1 MAKHGKGGWPR
12 RSRADG
18 TDFKTSLVE
27 RLVQRLESS
36 TLSEE
41 KLARYL
47 SHLAAMLDTWR
58 ELSIALPDRL
68 LLEEALDT
76 LTPGERHAVQDSSG
90 RSRRGRRARAKLYP
104 LLFDEAFLDDFALGL
119 RRALERAQSEEDI
132 GALICGIFSLART
145 RGGTVRPEED
155 PLLGLLMM
163 TVFLHRYRLM
173 AELVEAG
180 LLGDDVA
187 SDDSDGPQWLAR
199 ALEASP
205 RFRADIERRL
215 YNQTNRLGRLITDGT
230 IRDLLSREELA
241 PLIAA
246 LEPVLR
252 PLLAQ
257 DPDDMLA
264 ALGASQEA
272 TDVFEAAASDP
283 ALAAAF
289 QRFGAALEA
298 QAAEAEAAGEK
309 AAAALRTA
317 AAFWRSAEDTVEA
330 LRMVVAKASFARLVR
345 SGELLL
351 PDGPSQTS

>member
-18 TDFKTSLVE
+18 TDFKTDLVE
-27 RLVQRLESS
+27 RLVQRLESG
-36 TLSEE
+36 TLSED

-47 SHLAAMLDTWR
+47 SHLARMLETWR

-76 LTPGERHAVQDSSG
+76 LTPGEQRAVQDSSG
-90 RSRRGRRARAKLYP
+90 SSPRGRRARAKLYP
-104 LLFDEAFLDDFALGL
+104 LLFDEAFLDDFAVGL

-145 RGGTVRPEED
+145 RGGTLRAEDD
-155 PLLGLLMM
+155 PLLRLLIM

-180 LLGDDVA
+180 LLGDDVP
-187 SDDSDGPQWLAR
+187 SDDQDGPQWFGR

-205 RFRADIERRL
+205 RFRADLERRL
-215 YNQTNRLGRLITDGT
+215 YSQTNRLARLITDGT
-230 IRDLLSREELA
+230 IRDPLSPEELA

-246 LEPVLR
+246 LEPVLH
-252 PLLAQ
+252 PLLGQ
-257 DPDDMLA
+257 DPDDVLA
-264 ALGASQEA
+264 ALAGSQEA
-272 TDVFEAAASDP
+272 ADVFEAAASDP

-298 QAAEAEAAGEK
+298 QAAEAEAAGEET
-309 AAAALRTA
+309 AAALRNA
-317 AAFWRSAEDTVEA
+317 AAFWRSAEETVEA
-330 LRMVVAKASFARLVR
+330 LRMVVAKASFACLVR
-345 SGELLL
+345 GGELVL
-351 PDGPSQTS
+351 PDGPSQPS

>member
-18 TDFKTSLVE
+18 TDFKTDLVE
-27 RLVQRLESS
+27 RLVQRLDSG
-36 TLSEE
+36 TLGED

-47 SHLAAMLDTWR
+47 SHLARMLDTWR

-68 LLEEALDT
+68 LLEDALDA
-76 LTPGERHAVQDSSG
+76 LTPGEQRAVQDSSG
-90 RSRRGRRARAKLYP
+90 RSPRGRRARAKLYP

-145 RGGTVRPEED
+145 RGGTLRPEDD
-155 PLLGLLMM
+155 PLLGLLLM
-163 TVFLHRYRLM
+163 TVFLHRYRLI
-173 AELVEAG
+173 AELMEAG
-180 LLGDDVA
+180 LLGDDLPT
-187 SDDSDGPQWLAR
+187 DDSDGPQWFGR

-205 RFRADIERRL
+205 RFRADLERRL

-230 IRDLLSREELA
+230 VRDLLSPEELA

-252 PLLAQ
+252 PVLGQ
-257 DPDDMLA
+257 HPDDMLG
-264 ALGASQEA
+264 ALGASPEA
-272 TDVFEAAASDP
+272 VQIFEASATDP
-283 ALAAAF
+283 ALAPAF
-289 QRFGAALEA
+289 ARFGADLEA
-298 QAAEAEAAGEK
+298 QAAEAEAAGDRT
-309 AAAALRTA
+309 AAALRGA
-317 AAFWRSAEDTVEA
+317 AAFWRSAQDTVEA

-345 SGELLL
+345 SGELVL